1 MADEA
6 SSQGTAPQELPED
19 AVGIGQL
26 HEDAVKR
33 RQYVAIGL
41 ASLVAG
47 ASFFATNKK
56 MATRTSILVGLVL
69 GVVAYVGANMV
80 LPPAVLNHRFF
91 GEYKI

>member
-1 MADEA
+1 MADQA
-6 SSQGTAPQELPED
+6 SSQGTAPQELPEGT
-19 AVGIGQL
+19 VGIGAL

-33 RQYVAIGL
+33 RQYMVIGL

-69 GVVAYVGANMV
+69 GIVAYAAANMI
-80 LPPAVLNHRFF
+80 LPAASLNHRFF